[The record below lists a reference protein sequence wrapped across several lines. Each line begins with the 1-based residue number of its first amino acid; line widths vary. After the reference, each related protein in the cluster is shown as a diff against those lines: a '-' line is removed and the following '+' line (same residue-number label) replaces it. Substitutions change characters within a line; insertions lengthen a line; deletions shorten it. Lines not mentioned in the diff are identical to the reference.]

1 MLVQLNNENR
11 QQEKTIAEQE
21 LRIQAAVDS
30 LQRKLN
36 LGDDAARRLYE
47 EMERLKAANARRMA
61 AMRAEMA
68 ERDSQ
73 YASSGGPTAPTRGT
87 STAEIAALHKDV
99 AAMYLQEIVVKNS
112 DGEEIH
118 REEEG
123 GRFFCSGFLSN
134 DGRFVTARHCA
145 EVWYFPGQREDL
157 LGAIMAGMTVDAR
170 YTMITPDGRSWD
182 QWSSEFTVDR
192 SNDEEGFAGVGRDD
206 WAYTR
211 VNVGGDLQLDGD
223 LSANLGQGVQLEI
236 LGYPLGLGSDPSDMQ
251 PIYSTTTTAR
261 SGLDDGS
268 LLITTIGFDG
278 GNSGGPV
285 FYHTPEGYKVVG
297 IVSATLGEGQAIGSL
312 APIHSLR

>member
-1 MLVQLNNENR
+1 
-11 QQEKTIAEQE
+11 
-21 LRIQAAVDS
+21 
-30 LQRKLN
+30 
-36 LGDDAARRLYE
+36 
-47 EMERLKAANARRMA
+47 
-61 AMRAEMA
+61 
-68 ERDSQ
+68 
-73 YASSGGPTAPTRGT
+73 
-87 STAEIAALHKDV
+87 
-99 AAMYLQEIVVKNS
+99 
-112 DGEEIH
+112 
-118 REEEG
+118 
-123 GRFFCSGFLSN
+123 
-134 DGRFVTARHCA
+134 
-145 EVWYFPGQREDL
+145 
-157 LGAIMAGMTVDAR
+157 MAGMTVDAR
-170 YTMITPDGRSWD
+170 YTMITPDGRTWD

-211 VNVGGDLQLDGD
+211 VNVGGDLQLDGE

-285 FYHTPEGYKVVG
+285 FYHTPEGYRVVG